1 MLTATP
7 QATKPIA
14 NTAIPATVAVVV
26 APVALTGLD
35 DTVYCVPF
43 ASVTEIV
50 LLAKETLAPTALA
63 AIVILVLILLI

>member
-50 LLAKETLAPTALA
+50 LSAKEP
-63 AIVILVLILLI
+63 